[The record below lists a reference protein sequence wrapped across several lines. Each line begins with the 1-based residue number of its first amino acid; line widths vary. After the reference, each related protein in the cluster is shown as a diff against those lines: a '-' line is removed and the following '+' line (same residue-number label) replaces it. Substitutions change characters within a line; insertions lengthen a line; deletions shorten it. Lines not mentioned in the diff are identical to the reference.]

1 MSKVNM
7 MIDECRDADKAMA
20 NTAGPQEALYSSCI
34 DPGETGSSRVIYI
47 HVTSARDDSRQ
58 TRHGIDVVGDGGL
71 NERGMPAT
79 SVRVISEN
87 SIVGVCRFNR
97 QSPFS
102 DRDARALSDLLD
114 SIMLQFE
121 SEGPR
126 GRKSAGAGHGRD
138 YQISPATREK
148 LKQAIAYIQANYTS
162 DISRENL
169 AASLDISPNHM
180 SKCFRVYTG
189 KRLKEFINELR
200 VRDAAEKLIER
211 DDSIITVA
219 FSAGF
224 ESLSTFNRMFLR
236 VMGVAPAA
244 YRERNRPS
252 R

>member
-1 MSKVNM
+1 MI
-7 MIDECRDADKAMA
+7 IDECHDADKAMA
-20 NTAGPQEALYSSCI
+20 DATGPQQARYSSRI
-34 DPGETGSSRVIYI
+34 DPGEAGSSRVIYI
-47 HVTSARDDSRQ
+47 HVTSAGDDSRQ
-58 TRHGIDVVGDGGL
+58 TRHGIDVARDGGPTEGGL
-71 NERGMPAT
+71 PAT

-87 SIVGVCRFNR
+87 SIVGVCRFKR

-102 DRDARALSDLLD
+102 DRDARALSDILD
-114 SIMLQFE
+114 SIMLHFE
-121 SEGPR
+121 SEQTR
-126 GRKSAGAGHGRD
+126 GEKKAGCGRD
-138 YQISPATREK
+138 YPVSPATRDK
-148 LKQAIAYIQANYTS
+148 LKQAIAYIEANYTS

-189 KRLKEFINELR
+189 KRFREFVNELR

-244 YRERNRPS
+244 YRERNRPA
-252 R
+252 